1 MTVQTLKKR
10 HALGEGVTI
19 MYKLLCDIVHSSS
32 LGLNRI
38 AFTFTLG

>member
-19 MYKLLCDIVHSSS
+19 MYKLLCDIVHSYS